1 MTGRL
6 WLGAGAL
13 LVAAAAFG
21 GPVEEGF
28 EHFYNLEYDEA
39 LAKFRRAIAA
49 DPANPRLYNHVAQT
63 VLYRELYRVGALESE
78 LVSGTNPFLRRP
90 KVNPTPEDE
99 KQFDDAIAAA
109 MSLANERLA
118 EKPEDPTTLYSLGV
132 SYGLRANYNFLIRK
146 AWMDALRDATTAR
159 KLHDRVVRID
169 PSFID
174 ARLIPA
180 VHDYVVGSLPW
191 HWKVLGFLVGF
202 RGDKERGIATLEL
215 IAQRGSLNREDAKI
229 LLCAVYRRE
238 REPARAVAHLTDLI
252 PRFPRNYILRFELVQ
267 MYSDLGKK
275 EEALAVLREM
285 EQLKRAGAPG
295 YARLAWE
302 KIWFSRGTLLFWY
315 RDFDQAVADFQKVT
329 ARPHA
334 VDLNTEVQAWL
345 RLGQT
350 YDLIGQRSQAV
361 RAYQQAIRTAP
372 ESDQARE
379 ARRYLQEPYRRKDV
393 G

>member
-1 MTGRL
+1 MRL
-6 WLGAGAL
+6 WLSAGAL
-13 LVAAAAFG
+13 MWAAAALG

-39 LAKFRRAIAA
+39 LAKFGQAIAA
-49 DPANPRLYNHVAQT
+49 EPNNPALYNHVAQT
-63 VLYRELYRVGALESE
+63 VLYRDLYRVGALESE

-90 KVNPTPEDE
+90 KVNPSPEDE
-99 KQFDDAIAAA
+99 KQFEDAIRRAISLAEQRLAARRDDARA
-109 MSLANERLA
+109 
-118 EKPEDPTTLYSLGV
+118 LYWLGV

-159 KLHDRVVRID
+159 KLHDKAVEID
-169 PSFID
+169 PSFVD
-174 ARLIPA
+174 ARLVPA

-191 HWKVLGFLVGF
+191 HWKLLGFLVGF
-202 RGDKERGIATLEL
+202 RGDKQRGIATLEL
-215 IAQRGSLNREDAKI
+215 IASRGVLNRDDAKI

-238 REPARAVAHLTDLI
+238 RRPERAVAHLNDLI
-252 PRFPRNYILRFELVQ
+252 PRYPRNYILRFELVQ

-275 EEALAVLREM
+275 DEALAVLRHM
-285 EQLKRAGAPG
+285 EELKRAGAPG

-315 RDFDQAVADFQKVT
+315 RDFDQALADLERVT
-329 ARPHA
+329 ARPQA

-350 YDLIGQRSQAV
+350 YDLIGKRSQAL
-361 RAYQQAIRTAP
+361 RAYQQAIRSAP

-379 ARRYLQEPYRRKDV
+379 ARRYLQAPYRRKDV